1 MAVLVLQAFTVERG
15 APGSAAQQE
24 AAGLGIAGRPGQ
36 VADPLE
42 AEHRVE
48 DVDRQHRLVVVAVGG
63 TCGDE
68 RGERTGFVQT
78 FLEDLAV
85 FLFAVVHHL
94 VAVDRLVQLPHR

>member
-24 AAGLGIAGRPGQ
+24 AAVWASPAAQ